1 MGKMEEIVND
11 VEQYVVDSPE
21 RERTASEI
29 GELIMDRLKQIDKVA
44 YIRFASVYRDFK
56 DVDEFRAELEH
67 LLGAREERGKP
78 VKTKTSNAHGAP
90 GQAEEQ
96 RKQRN

>member
-1 MGKMEEIVND
+1 MGKMEQIVNE

-29 GELIMDRLKQIDKVA
+29 GELIMERLKLIDKVA

-56 DVDEFRAELEH
+56 DVDEFRSELER
-67 LLGAREERGKP
+67 LQISKDDKQKLGKARSG
-78 VKTKTSNAHGAP
+78 TK
-90 GQAEEQ
+90 
-96 RKQRN
+96 